1 MKKRL
6 MALVLCLTVMMTMFA
21 PLANATEEDL
31 LSTPTPTPAPAA
43 ATVEPQ
49 AESAHES
56 AAPTAAHTEQP
67 SAQPAETVGQPV
79 ATAAPAA
86 TAVPAETAASPVE
99 EDVSGMIAVTAGSDV
114 NLRTAP
120 GRDSESLGKIAQSG
134 TAVKP
139 LKKVTLPGGEV
150 WYAVEYEGCTGYVFG
165 DLLTLSAA
173 PRRSGDS
180 RRRRNPGNPGNPGNP
195 RAGNHRARRGLYLR
209 IFQHHL

>member
-1 MKKRL
+1 MFRNPAYRQKTVGGLYLSYRKCVYFDARQHIYVRRIRISRKYRIPAGIDRKPCRNRRVGLKMKKRL

-67 SAQPAETVGQPV
+67 SAHPAETVGQPV

-86 TAVPAETAASPVE
+86 TAVPA
-99 EDVSGMIAVTAGSDV
+99 
-114 NLRTAP
+114 
-120 GRDSESLGKIAQSG
+120 
-134 TAVKP
+134 
-139 LKKVTLPGGEV
+139 
-150 WYAVEYEGCTGYVFG
+150 
-165 DLLTLSAA
+165 
-173 PRRSGDS
+173 
-180 RRRRNPGNPGNPGNP
+180 
-195 RAGNHRARRGLYLR
+195 
-209 IFQHHL
+209 